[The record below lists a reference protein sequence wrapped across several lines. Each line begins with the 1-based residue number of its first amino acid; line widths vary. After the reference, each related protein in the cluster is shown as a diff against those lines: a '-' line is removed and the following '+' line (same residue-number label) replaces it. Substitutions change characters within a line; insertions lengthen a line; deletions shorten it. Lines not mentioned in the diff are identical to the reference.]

1 MTLSGMFL
9 VQYSELAEDYGAS
22 VLYGDVSPSELSY
35 KMKTDSCISFA
46 GSAKEAIERFRTEKC
61 SAYRKTHRVLHAE
74 VRKYLTVCL
83 RSNHGKTSLEVKCIK
98 KDYLNS
104 VVLFIKEIDPFQY
117 EEILHYLGSHVL
129 FMYTLTNLGNTPCFS
144 TFEKARE
151 WMTENNSSKR
161 EM

>member
-22 VLYGDVSPSELSY
+22 VLYGDISPSELSY
-35 KMKTDSCISFA
+35 KMKTDSCIVFA
-46 GSAKEAIERFRTEKC
+46 GSAKEAIERFKTEKFL
-61 SAYRKTHRVLHAE
+61 AYRDASRILHE
-74 VRKYLTVCL
+74 DVTKYLVVRL
-83 RSNHGKTSLEVKCIK
+83 RPSRGKTALEVKCIK
-98 KDYLNS
+98 KDYLDS

-117 EEILHYLGSHVL
+117 EEILDYLGGHVL

-151 WMTENNSSKR
+151 WMTENNS
-161 EM
+161 